1 MKAMH
6 MVEAVRRRGPA
17 KGVLVLWEQ
26 LVTETMQSSWIERML
41 LSDWNR
47 GSGFQDEYG

>member
-26 LVTETMQSSWIERML
+26 LVTETMQSSWIERVL
-41 LSDWNR
+41 LSDWEP
-47 GSGFQDEYG
+47 GLWLSG